1 MLVIRQ
7 VCFQNQKVNIFHT
20 ILTEKEILLLDL
32 ILDSQ
37 LGFLVIDFDSV
48 LIFWWPVGV
57 LGTQA

>member
-1 MLVIRQ
+1 M
-7 VCFQNQKVNIFHT
+7 CFQNQKVNIFHA

-48 LIFWWPVGV
+48 LIFWWPVVAV

>member
-1 MLVIRQ
+1 M
-7 VCFQNQKVNIFHT
+7 CFQNQKVNIFHA

-48 LIFWWPVGV
+48 LIFWWPVVAVGV